1 MEFCRH
7 KLTNGSW
14 YWVCRYGRVC
24 THLITL
30 QEIKSAT
37 EVEAELQAL
46 APFITHSWPERMTEV
61 RSQLLVHFPFREEL
75 SVQDGVVFKGER
87 IVVPSSLRQC
97 MTNKAHAGHSRQPQE
112 SQKSLLLHLQA
123 NHRIH
128 LKVQHFLWLQTKA
141 AERIVEISQNTSL
154 TMAEHLSRPTW
165 VQRYP
170 QLGYPVLAYNW
181 PLFSFLWVGYTDVHD
196 SQSGY

>member
-1 MEFCRH
+1 M
-7 KLTNGSW
+7 L
-14 YWVCRYGRVC
+14 
-24 THLITL
+24 TL

-37 EVEAELQAL
+37 EIEAELQAL

-97 MTNKAHAGHSRQPQE
+97 MTNRAHAGHSRQPQE
-112 SQKSLLLHLQA
+112 SQKSLLLARHLQA

-128 LKVQHFLWLQTKA
+128 LMVQHLLWLQTKA
-141 AERIVEISQNTSL
+141 AERIVEISQNTCL
-154 TMAEHLSRPTW
+154 TMAEHLSRPT
-165 VQRYP
+165 
-170 QLGYPVLAYNW
+170 
-181 PLFSFLWVGYTDVHD
+181 
-196 SQSGY
+196 